1 MFNKIIHPVD
11 LSESIS
17 DIKIKSSFITT
28 LGSREIILVHVLNP
42 GLGSREQARSRLS
55 HLTQELGE
63 FDINARFRLCS
74 GHVAS
79 EIARAAEEEQTD
91 GIYMPASAKNFL
103 VSSLMGSVTH
113 DVLRLSE
120 KPVFVHKQRPVLTET
135 ENLKKVVFAT
145 DFGEAAKRVWPYIK
159 MLGAFVSELIILHVG
174 KRAADPYTEQIRRE
188 NVQARMD
195 KLQDKFQDDFK
206 SIKSYSRIGSPARHI
221 IQATEDTDAELVA
234 LGRMNEPFPSMIL
247 GSTSSRV
254 TAGVKS
260 SVLLIP

>member
-1 MFNKIIHPVD
+1 MLDKIIHPVD

-28 LGSREIILVHVLNP
+28 FGAREIILVHVLNP
-42 GLGSREQARSRLS
+42 GLDSHEHARSRLS
-55 HLTQELGE
+55 HLTQELAE
-63 FDINARFRLCS
+63 LDINTKFRLCS

-79 EIARAAEEEQTD
+79 EITRTAEEEQAD
-91 GIYMPASAKNFL
+91 AIYMPASAKNFL

-120 KPVFVHKQRPVLTET
+120 KPVFVHKQRPALTET
-135 ENLKKVVFAT
+135 ESLKRVLFAT
-145 DFGEAAKRVWPYIK
+145 DFGEAAQRVRPYIK
-159 MLGAFVSELIILHVG
+159 MLGAFVPELIILHVG
-174 KRAADPYTEQIRRE
+174 KRAADPFTEQIRRE
-188 NVQARMD
+188 NVQAKLD
-195 KLQDKFQDDFK
+195 KLKDNFQDDFE

-221 IQATEDTDAELVA
+221 IQAVEDTDAELVA
-234 LGRMNEPFPSMIL
+234 LGRMNEPFLSMIL

-254 TAGVKS
+254 TSGVKS